1 MVCCLLNEKNI
12 EDFRGTGKTYGKHL
26 TITASPDTFVINKGA
41 VYIRLSRFT
50 PKGTFLRLP
59 CQRQGASDQ
68 AGREHAIGKGESN
81 FLVQSKNAISH
92 K

>member
-1 MVCCLLNEKNI
+1 MVCCLLTGKNVYG
-12 EDFRGTGKTYGKHL
+12 FRGTGKMHGKRL
-26 TITASPDTFVINKGA
+26 TITASPETFVINKGA
-41 VYIRLSRFT
+41 VYIRLKRFT

-81 FLVQSKNAISH
+81 FPIEERNIT
-92 K
+92 

>member
-1 MVCCLLNEKNI
+1 MVCCLLTQENVEGLSR
-12 EDFRGTGKTYGKHL
+12 DGKHVRETL
-26 TITASPDTFVINKGA
+26 DNHSFPRDFVINKGA
-41 VYIRLSRFT
+41 VYIRLKRFT

-81 FLVQSKNAISH
+81 FPIEERNIT
-92 K
+92 